1 MLMPPPVAWAH
12 RHHAALLLAG
22 LGVYTLT
29 VRVYGIHQH
38 FWMYGDQMRDW
49 LIAVGPLRELPL
61 VGTPSTAGGTSLGP
75 SFYWTLWIIA
85 TVIGPWFEYL
95 PHAGGIGLSLLQ
107 SLADVLLAWA
117 IWRRLGSLAVA
128 LAVVLLA
135 ASSPHDLAISAT
147 IWNPVLAVV
156 FAKVALAGLLL
167 SSRDPSPWKMA
178 GVTAAAWLAVQAHTG
193 ALFVAAA
200 VVLFYIAR
208 DMAARRYR
216 DAAATAFGLQLVI
229 LVLQVPFLL
238 HLLWYPSA
246 EAAPTAILQAVGQAG
261 QSGAIDVG
269 RSVHAV
275 GGALEVLIASPWSIP
290 WFPFLLVAA
299 AFVVAFRHRRDG
311 GLVAAAVAPVVLA
324 MLAFA
329 SWTRPFDSYWF
340 LPMVPSAALLLVLA
354 ATAFPWP
361 RVTGTISVAI
371 VVFVLAAQPA
381 RVSRSHEFLR
391 LPAYDALVRG
401 SRQIA
406 KYGQPVSRIEADF
419 VDPEVDREVLLR
431 LLGGTMSEDGPVA
444 TIHKDGTV
452 RFDRAR

>member
-12 RHHAALLLAG
+12 RHRAALLLVA
-22 LGVYTLT
+22 LGAYTLAI
-29 VRVYGIHQH
+29 RVYGIHQH
-38 FWMYGDQMRDW
+38 FWMHGDQMRDW
-49 LIAVGPLRELPL
+49 LIAVGPLRDLPL

-85 TVIGPWFEYL
+85 AVIGPWFEYL

-117 IWRRLGSLAVA
+117 IWRRLGSVAMA

-147 IWNPVLAVV
+147 IWNPVLAVA
-156 FAKVALAGLLL
+156 FAKVAIAGLLL
-167 SSRDPSPWKMA
+167 SGRDPSPWKMA
-178 GVTAAAWLAVQAHTG
+178 GVTAAAWLAVQAHSG

-208 DMAARRYR
+208 DLAARRYR

-229 LVLQVPFLL
+229 LALQVPFLL
-238 HLLWYPSA
+238 NLLWRPSV

-261 QSGAIDVG
+261 QPGAIDVG
-269 RSVHAV
+269 RSVRAV
-275 GGALEVLIASPWSIP
+275 GDALEVLVASPLSIP

-299 AFVVAFRHRRDG
+299 AVVVVFRHHRDG
-311 GLVAAAVAPVVLA
+311 DLVAAAVAPLGLA

-329 SWTRPFDSYWF
+329 TWTRPFDSYWF
-340 LPMVPSAALLLVLA
+340 LPTVPSAALLLVLA
-354 ATAFPWP
+354 LTAFPRP
-361 RVTGTISVAI
+361 HVSGALSVA
-371 VVFVLAAQPA
+371 VLVLVLAAQPA

-391 LPAYDALVRG
+391 LPEYDALVRG
-401 SRQIA
+401 SQQIA

-419 VDPEVDREVLLR
+419 VDPEIDREVLFR
-431 LLGGTMSEDGPVA
+431 LLGGRMSEDGPVA
-444 TIHKDGTV
+444 TIQKDGTV